1 MPATGI
7 HGLDITIEK
16 TNIWL
21 KDVMEEMGSDD
32 RERAYIALRSV
43 LQTLRDRL
51 SIEEAVELGAQL
63 PMLIRGF
70 YFEGWNPA
78 GKPLKYR
85 TKEEFL
91 WPIVEAFRKDPDVN
105 VEEVTRAVYR
115 VLRRRISEGEIS
127 DIIGILP
134 KPLREM
140 WESC

>member
-1 MPATGI
+1 MATTGI
-7 HGLDITIEK
+7 HGLDTTIEK

-21 KDVMEEMGSDD
+21 KDIMEEMGWDD
-32 RERAYIALRSV
+32 REKAYIALRAV

-63 PMLIRGF
+63 PMLVRGF

-78 GKPLKYR
+78 GKPVRYR

-91 WPIVEAFRKDPDVN
+91 WPIREAFRGDPNVDV
-105 VEEVTRAVYR
+105 EQVTRAVYR
-115 VLRRRISEGEIS
+115 VLSRRISEGEIS

-134 KPLREM
+134 KPLREL